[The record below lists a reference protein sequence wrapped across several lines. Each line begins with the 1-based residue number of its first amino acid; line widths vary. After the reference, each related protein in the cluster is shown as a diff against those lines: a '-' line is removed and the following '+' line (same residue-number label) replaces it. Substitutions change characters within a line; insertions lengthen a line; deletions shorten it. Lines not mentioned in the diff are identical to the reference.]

1 MARRILSAT
10 LAAVVTFVFTGCG
23 TLFHKERINLPP
35 SDKLDVLVVVLDCC
49 GFLFGIIPGVVALV
63 LDASNHTL
71 YYSAS
76 EVSFVDGQPDLSNMV
91 AIHLDTVD
99 EDSIA
104 EALSRELGRQIAF
117 SDIQF

>member
-10 LAAVVTFVFTGCG
+10 LAAVMTFVFTGCG
-23 TLFHKERINLPP
+23 TIFHKERINRTP
-35 SDKLDVLVVVLDCC
+35 SDKLDILVVVLDCC
-49 GFLFGIIPGVVALV
+49 GFLFGIIPGAVALII
-63 LDASNHTL
+63 DANNHTL

-76 EVSFVDGQPDLSNMV
+76 EVSFVDGQPDLSKMV
-91 AIHLDTVD
+91 AIHLDSMD

-104 EALSRELGRQIAF
+104 EALSHELGRPIAF

>member
-23 TLFHKERINLPP
+23 TIFHKERINRPP

-76 EVSFVDGQPDLSNMV
+76 EVSFVDQLYQQISQYLF
-91 AIHLDTVD
+91 HT
-99 EDSIA
+99 
-104 EALSRELGRQIAF
+104 SRYRCMEGSYYRLR
-117 SDIQF
+117 

>member
-1 MARRILSAT
+1 MPNGHVRPDST
-10 LAAVVTFVFTGCG
+10 FFVVDGTGFMTMKRASTTRAG
-23 TLFHKERINLPP
+23 VA
-35 SDKLDVLVVVLDCC
+35 SC

-76 EVSFVDGQPDLSNMV
+76 EVSFVDGQPDLSKMV
-91 AIHLDTVD
+91 AIHLDSMD

-104 EALSRELGRQIAF
+104 EALSRELGREVAF

>member
-10 LAAVVTFVFTGCG
+10 LAAVMTFVFTGCG
-23 TLFHKERINLPP
+23 TIFHKERINRPP
-35 SDKLDVLVVVLDCC
+35 SDKLDVLTLVLDCC

-76 EVSFVDGQPDLSNMV
+76 EVSFVDGQPDLS
-91 AIHLDTVD
+91 
-99 EDSIA
+99 
-104 EALSRELGRQIAF
+104 
-117 SDIQF
+117 

>member
-10 LAAVVTFVFTGCG
+10 LAAVVTFAFTGCG
-23 TLFHKERINLPP
+23 TIFHKDRINRTP

-49 GFLFGIIPGVVALV
+49 GFLFGVIPGVVALV

-76 EVSFVDGQPDLSNMV
+76 EVSFVDGQPDLSSMTAV
-91 AIHLDTVD
+91 HLDSMD

-104 EALSRELGRQIAF
+104 EALSQELGRPIAY